1 MKKQNCEQNYAILGA
16 TGYGHFLSHCNML
29 VFPALALPLSQH
41 FDLDLAS
48 TLDLGFWMYLL
59 FGITALPWGMLADT
73 FGSKPLLALFYLGAG
88 CSGLAAATCTDNPH
102 AFQLALVGIGLFSGI
117 YHPAGLGWIAVS
129 IPKKTAKA
137 MAINGIFGS
146 LGLAMGPL
154 LAGLIN
160 WLYGLEAV
168 YLCLGLMNFAGLFF
182 LVQTKNI
189 VQEKPSHLSHSSQP
203 AQQKQKSF
211 SVWKEFLVLLVCMML
226 GGVVYRGAT
235 VILPALFELNLPTV
249 VTTINSLFQGSMIS
263 SNVIATVTIGCLYIV
278 GMYGQYIGGRV
289 GERFDLRYG
298 YLGFHLLTIPFAFL
312 IGNATDI
319 PLIFL
324 AALHSFFL
332 LGMQPLENTLVA
344 RLTPAWMRSSAYGM
358 KFILTFGIGALSVKL
373 IKIIE
378 QGWDLSLVFP
388 VLGTVSILLVIMI
401 GILIVSTQ
409 GIHPSTFHKP
419 S

>member
-168 YLCLGLMNFAGLFF
+168 YLCSRSYEFCRAVLSCPNKKYCAREAKSFEPFFTACSTEAEELLCMERVSCSAGLYDAGWCG
-182 LVQTKNI
+182 LPGRN
-189 VQEKPSHLSHSSQP
+189 SHP
-203 AQQKQKSF
+203 P
-211 SVWKEFLVLLVCMML
+211 C
-226 GGVVYRGAT
+226 
-235 VILPALFELNLPTV
+235 
-249 VTTINSLFQGSMIS
+249 
-263 SNVIATVTIGCLYIV
+263 
-278 GMYGQYIGGRV
+278 
-289 GERFDLRYG
+289 
-298 YLGFHLLTIPFAFL
+298 
-312 IGNATDI
+312 
-319 PLIFL
+319 
-324 AALHSFFL
+324 
-332 LGMQPLENTLVA
+332 
-344 RLTPAWMRSSAYGM
+344 
-358 KFILTFGIGALSVKL
+358 
-373 IKIIE
+373 
-378 QGWDLSLVFP
+378 P
-388 VLGTVSILLVIMI
+388 V
-401 GILIVSTQ
+401 
-409 GIHPSTFHKP
+409 
-419 S
+419 